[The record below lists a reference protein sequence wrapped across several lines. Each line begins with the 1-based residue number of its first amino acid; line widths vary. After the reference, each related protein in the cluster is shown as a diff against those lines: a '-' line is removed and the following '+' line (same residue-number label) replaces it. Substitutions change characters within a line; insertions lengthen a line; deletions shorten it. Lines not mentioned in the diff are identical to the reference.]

1 MTGSMQNSSFT
12 KVTIRSSK
20 SRRFHGRILAGVFSV
35 IGALSFLM
43 GDNYVP
49 DNEFVAGVCAIVAVA
64 VYFISSSSSS
74 RGVAMTI
81 SKEGVWYRDWKLP
94 VIPWRHVDRA
104 YSTGIRLR
112 PLLRIDLA
120 DAEILFSEL
129 NNTGAQNLRNH
140 ELVKSDHL
148 LIPNG
153 MLEAPISEISSAINA
168 AHEWVTQQGYS

>member
-1 MTGSMQNSSFT
+1 MTESMQNSCFT
-12 KVTIRSSK
+12 KVTIRLSK
-20 SRRFHGRILAGVFSV
+20 SRRFHGRILAGIFVV
-35 IGALSFLM
+35 IGVLSFLV

-49 DNEFVAGVCAIVAVA
+49 DNELVAGVCAIGAIA
-64 VYFISSSSSS
+64 VYFVSSGSWS

-129 NNTGAQNLRNH
+129 NGIGAQNLRNH

-153 MLEAPISEISSAINA
+153 MLEVPISEISSAINA
-168 AHEWVTQQGYS
+168 AHEWVTRQGCS